1 MASAHFSRCKQARFC
16 AVAQA
21 AKPADDIGK
30 SQIDVPFHVLGKHR
44 AGPHF
49 ADDPLDFGPEV
60 ARVGFAPALAGH
72 AEGLAGISGS
82 EDMNLA
88 APRPAV
94 EGSEIV
100 PDRRAIQGR
109 VCHPGHERGRSVGLP
124 LDETDSAISRLGDAE
139 PKLEPAITG
148 AEGEAAEQASI
159 GGMNSHNS
167 RLRWRLIGRSERGSA
182 WVALASIGSSGGSAC
197 T

>member
-1 MASAHFSRCKQARFC
+1 MASAHFSRREQARFC
-16 AVAQA
+16 AVAQS

-30 SQIDVPFHVLGKHR
+30 SQIDVPFDVLDKHSS
-44 AGPHF
+44 GPHF
-49 ADDPLDFGPEV
+49 PDDPLDFGPEV
-60 ARVGFAPALAGH
+60 ARVGLAPPLAGH

-109 VCHPGHERGRSVGLP
+109 VCHPGHESGRCVGLP
-124 LDETDSAISRLGDAE
+124 LDETDSAISGLGDGEAE
-139 PKLEPAITG
+139 LETAITC
-148 AEGEAAEQASI
+148 AEGDAAK
-159 GGMNSHNS
+159 
-167 RLRWRLIGRSERGSA
+167 L
-182 WVALASIGSSGGSAC
+182 V
-197 T
+197 